1 MEYETRNDRIDF
13 LVRREYALQTRLL
26 REWRDFNVVD
36 NSKEFELNEVRKELK
51 EIIRL
56 GDGKNDNWNKNK
68 VFEIY
73 KR

>member
-13 LVRREYALQTRLL
+13 LVRREYALQTELL

-56 GDGKNDNWNKNK
+56 GDEKNDN
-68 VFEIY
+68 
-73 KR
+73 

>member
-13 LVRREYALQTRLL
+13 LVRREYALQIGLL

-56 GDGKNDNWNKNK
+56 GDGKNDN
-68 VFEIY
+68 
-73 KR
+73 